1 MVAMIKM
8 DELTPWELG
17 YRDGYNGYLSNSLYT
32 FGSADDV
39 EYELGY
45 GEGKDDREM
54 AEDNSEYE

>member
-1 MVAMIKM
+1 M

-17 YRDGYNGYLSNSLYT
+17 YRDGYNGYLSSSLYT
-32 FGSADDV
+32 FGSEDDV

-54 AEDNSEYE
+54 EEDNSEYE